1 MQAPSASYSMTV
13 RLEIQNKPGM
23 LGRVTSAIGKAGGD
37 IGAIDL
43 VQVGKSTI
51 TRDLTF
57 KARDERHGQQ
67 VVDKIRAVQ
76 GVKVVNVSD
85 RTFLMHL
92 GGKIEVRGK
101 MSVKTRDD
109 LSMAYTPGVARVCM
123 AIHQDPE
130 KAYALT
136 IKQNCVAVVTDG
148 TAVLGLGD
156 IGPSAAQPVMEGK
169 ALIFKEKGNVDAWPL
184 VLDTQDPDQIVRIVK
199 AIAPNFGGINLED
212 IAAPACFG
220 IEQRLIDE
228 LDIPVM
234 HDDQHG
240 TAIVVLAGMINAAK
254 VVNKDLKKLRIVV
267 SGAGAAGTAVAKL
280 LVAAGVK
287 DIILIDRVGA
297 IFKGRAGLNSHKA
310 ELAELTNPRMEA
322 GGLAEAMR
330 GADAFVGVSGKG
342 LLKAEYVA
350 NMAEKGIVFA
360 LANPDPEILPDEAW
374 NAGAAVIATG
384 RSDFPNQ
391 INNALVFPGIF
402 RGALDK
408 GVKKITEATKLRA
421 ARALA
426 ELVAKPTAEK
436 IIPDLLDKRVV
447 KAVAGAVR

>member
-1 MQAPSASYSMTV
+1 MDTKKILAAYKKQGARIETKA
-13 RLEIQNKPGM
+13 
-23 LGRVTSAIGKAGGD
+23 RVK
-37 IGAIDL
+37 L
-43 VQVGKSTI
+43 RGKS
-51 TRDLTF
+51 DFSLW
-57 KARDERHGQQ
+57 
-67 VVDKIRAVQ
+67 
-76 GVKVVNVSD
+76 
-85 RTFLMHL
+85 
-92 GGKIEVRGK
+92 
-101 MSVKTRDD
+101 
-109 LSMAYTPGVARVCM
+109 YTPGVGAASLHLAKHPKDARIM
-123 AIHQDPE
+123 S
-130 KAYALT
+130 
-136 IKQNCVAVVTDG
+136 IKQNSVAIVSDG
-148 TAVLGLGD
+148 SAVLGLGN
-156 IGPSAAQPVMEGK
+156 IGPYGALPVMEGK

-184 VLDTQDPDQIVRIVK
+184 VLDTQDPDEIVRIVK

-220 IEQRLIDE
+220 IEQHLIDE

-254 VVNKDLKKLRIVV
+254 VVKKDLKKLRIVV

-280 LVAAGVK
+280 LLAAGAK
-287 DIILIDRVGA
+287 DIILIDRAGA

-447 KAVAGAVR
+447 AAVARAVR